1 MTTMRA
7 KMQVSQVQEYFNGEN
22 GAKSQETL
30 NFHAVC
36 GDWNAEGYSED
47 NTYARYTPGG
57 TLSIC
62 VANPELW
69 GKFKHGDKFYL
80 DFSPAKKDPQA
91 PQTDA

>member
-47 NTYARYTPGG
+47 NTYA
-57 TLSIC
+57 
-62 VANPELW
+62 
-69 GKFKHGDKFYL
+69 
-80 DFSPAKKDPQA
+80 
-91 PQTDA
+91 